1 MCISKKSSRGGVRSR
16 PQQASHVTVSLLPR
30 LRPSPCSSRRCPPKP
45 APAGRS
51 IALVCDDRACT
62 CTARS
67 RAGRLLAMSSSISLL
82 LAVVPAYIPWV
93 GLPCPEKPW
102 TTGNHPRS
110 CGLPDPWDDKAHLY
124 NSFVITASGNT
135 VVVIDAYSLFAFL
148 PGREHPLKYRSGRGH
163 DAALRPLLLTEYHHV
178 GE

>member
-1 MCISKKSSRGGVRSR
+1 MSRE
-16 PQQASHVTVSLLPR
+16 TVDNR
-30 LRPSPCSSRRCPPKP
+30 EPPT
-45 APAGRS
+45 
-51 IALVCDDRACT
+51 V
-62 CTARS
+62 
-67 RAGRLLAMSSSISLL
+67 
-82 LAVVPAYIPWV
+82 
-93 GLPCPEKPW
+93 
-102 TTGNHPRS
+102 
-110 CGLPDPWDDKAHLY
+110 LPDPWDDKAHLY